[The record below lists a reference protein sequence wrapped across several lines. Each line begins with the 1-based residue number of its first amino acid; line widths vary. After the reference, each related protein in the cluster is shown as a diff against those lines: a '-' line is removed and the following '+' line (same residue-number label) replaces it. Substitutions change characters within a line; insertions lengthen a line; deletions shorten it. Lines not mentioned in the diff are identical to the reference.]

1 MNEER
6 YHETLGLR
14 PGATRDELK
23 TAYRDM
29 AKVWHPD
36 RFAHD
41 PRLQSMAQEKLK
53 EINEAYKQ
61 LTSPR
66 PPRARRPSHEAHTAY
81 ADATRH
87 ARTRH
92 DSPPPVII
100 IRETPARR
108 SFVPAV
114 AAVVVIAAVTFFAA
128 TRVFTNRPGA
138 TADAAAAHP
147 NPAPRIQGK
156 TR

>member
-6 YHETLGLR
+6 FYETLGLR

-41 PRLQSMAQEKLK
+41 PRLQQMAQEKLK

-66 PPRARRPSHEAHTAY
+66 PPFITFRGTRAGRYFA
-81 ADATRH
+81 
-87 ARTRH
+87 
-92 DSPPPVII
+92 
-100 IRETPARR
+100 
-108 SFVPAV
+108 PAV

-128 TRVFTNRPGA
+128 TRVFTNKTGA
-138 TADAAAAHP
+138 TAAAA
-147 NPAPRIQGK
+147 
-156 TR
+156 